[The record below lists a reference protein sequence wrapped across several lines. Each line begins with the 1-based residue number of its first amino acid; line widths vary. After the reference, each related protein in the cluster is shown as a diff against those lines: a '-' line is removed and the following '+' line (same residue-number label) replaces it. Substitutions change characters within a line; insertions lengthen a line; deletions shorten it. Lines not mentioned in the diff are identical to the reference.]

1 MSEQGTNVMAQL
13 SQPAVAATAADS
25 ISLATVL
32 APRRP
37 LSRDSTLM
45 PLYLELI
52 RSGAK
57 TVEGRIR
64 AGKWTDVIPGDIF
77 RFVSTQTSARGS
89 TASVTCCATSVRCY
103 DSFRAMLEREGLD
116 ACLPGVISLE
126 DGVEVYRSIPGYRE
140 REAVEGVV
148 AVGLKLLPHQEDATR
163 GGCGDGSSL

>member
-1 MSEQGTNVMAQL
+1 RERKDIIALNSRPCANFDERCHRSMSEQGTNVMAQL

-64 AGKWTDVIPGDIF
+64 AGDH
-77 RFVSTQTSARGS
+77 
-89 TASVTCCATSVRCY
+89 
-103 DSFRAMLEREGLD
+103 
-116 ACLPGVISLE
+116 
-126 DGVEVYRSIPGYRE
+126 
-140 REAVEGVV
+140 
-148 AVGLKLLPHQEDATR
+148 VGPNRTYYN
-163 GGCGDGSSL
+163 C